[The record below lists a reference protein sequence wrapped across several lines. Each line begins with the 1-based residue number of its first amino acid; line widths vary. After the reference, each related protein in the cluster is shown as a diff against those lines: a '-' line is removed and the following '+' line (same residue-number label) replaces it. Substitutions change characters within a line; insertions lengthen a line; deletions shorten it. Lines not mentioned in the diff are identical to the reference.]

1 MIDAPQPITVKL
13 VVMDTAPLVTLAA
26 AQSLDYLLY
35 PHAPIYIPDAVLYEA
50 TVNSTALGAQP
61 IAEWVQANGEAAG
74 GLVHVIATTSYA
86 NFIALESLN
95 PQHRQRDL
103 GETTAR
109 EAIRH
114 GMT

>member
-1 MIDAPQPITVKL
+1 MLFRSVSECPN
-13 VVMDTAPLVTLAA
+13 
-26 AQSLDYLLY
+26 LL
-35 PHAPIYIPDAVLYEA
+35 PDAVLYEA

-86 NFIALESLN
+86 NFIALKSLN

-103 GETTAR
+103 GETAAL
-109 EAIRH
+109 EAIRQRNH
-114 GMT
+114 QRYAGS